1 MAFLL
6 LVGVSCV
13 LADAEPGHYRSYGH
27 YGGYGG
33 YGHHG
38 YYGKREA
45 EAVAEPGYYSRY
57 GHYGGYGGYGH
68 HGYYGKREAEAGY
81 GYAAPATGA
90 SIVIRGY
97 GTPATVGTCAPY
109 GYAASG
115 SYVADSFGAV
125 HIAKRDAEAEPGYYR
140 RYGHYGGYGHHGY
153 YGKRDAGVI
162 GYSAY
167 ASPLIYSGAYGY
179 AASAIGASIAIRGYG
194 TPATVGSYAPYGY
207 AASGAYVA
215 DSVGAVHVA

>member
-1 MAFLL
+1 MGAEA
-6 LVGVSCV
+6 V
-13 LADAEPGHYRSYGH
+13 AEPGYYHHGYGH
-27 YGGYGG
+27 YGGRGYYGKREAVAEPGYYRGGYGHYGG

-45 EAVAEPGYYSRY
+45 VAAYAS
-57 GHYGGYGGYGH
+57 
-68 HGYYGKREAEAGY
+68 
-81 GYAAPATGA
+81 AAPATGA

-97 GTPATVGTCAPY
+97 GTPATVGTYAPY

-140 RYGHYGGYGHHGY
+140 SYGHYGGYGHHGY
-153 YGKRDAGVI
+153 YGKRDAGII

-179 AASAIGASIAIRGYG
+179 AAPATGASIAIRGYG
-194 TPATVGSYAPYGY
+194 TPATVGTYAPYGY

>member
-1 MAFLL
+1 M

-13 LADAEPGHYRSYGH
+13 LADAEPGYYSRSYGH
-27 YGGYGG
+27 YGG

-45 EAVAEPGYYSRY
+45 EAA
-57 GHYGGYGGYGH
+57 
-68 HGYYGKREAEAGY
+68 Y

-97 GTPATVGTCAPY
+97 GTPATVGTYAPY

-140 RYGHYGGYGHHGY
+140 RYGGYGGYGHHGYYGKREAEAEPGYYSYRSYGHYGGYGHHGY
-153 YGKRDAGVI
+153 YGKRDAGII

-179 AASAIGASIAIRGYG
+179 AAPATGASIAIRGYG
-194 TPATVGSYAPYGY
+194 TPATVGTYAPYGY

>member
-1 MAFLL
+1 M

-13 LADAEPGHYRSYGH
+13 LADAEPGYYRGGYGH
-27 YGGYGG
+27 YGGYGHGYYGKREAVAEPGYYRGGYGHYGG

-45 EAVAEPGYYSRY
+45 EAAY
-57 GHYGGYGGYGH
+57 
-68 HGYYGKREAEAGY
+68 A
-81 GYAAPATGA
+81 YAAPATGA
-90 SIVIRGY
+90 SIIIRGH
-97 GTPATVGTCAPY
+97 GTPATVGSYAPY

-153 YGKRDAGVI
+153 YGKRDAGII

-179 AASAIGASIAIRGYG
+179 AAPATGASIAIRGYG
-194 TPATVGSYAPYGY
+194 TPATVGTYAPYGY

-215 DSVGAVHVA
+215 DSIGAVHVA

>member
-1 MAFLL
+1 MGLSVDMEPLL
-6 LVGVSCV
+6 L
-13 LADAEPGHYRSYGH
+13 LDLMLLMD
-27 YGGYGG
+27 
-33 YGHHG
+33 
-38 YYGKREA
+38 
-45 EAVAEPGYYSRY
+45 
-57 GHYGGYGGYGH
+57 
-68 HGYYGKREAEAGY
+68 
-81 GYAAPATGA
+81 
-90 SIVIRGY
+90 
-97 GTPATVGTCAPY
+97 
-109 GYAASG
+109 AASG

-140 RYGHYGGYGHHGY
+140 RYGHYGGYGHGY

-167 ASPLIYSGAYGY
+167 ASPLTYSGAYGY
-179 AASAIGASIAIRGYG
+179 AAPATGASIAIRGYG